1 MRSAPTDAIQAMR
14 PVDPTSAL
22 AALIAG
28 NRRHLAR
35 RRVRSESG
43 ETHPLVAPG
52 ARPFALALAE
62 RSVAKIATAVFSTT
76 ERDLHVVD
84 CPVEAGVRVEEHGV
98 GLVVAIHPV
107 TMSVVEVE
115 VDRRA
120 SEDAVFERLATA
132 LRASAHLREAIL
144 DGRVRA
150 VAALLEEESQR
161 VHWLGEHPQLAELL
175 TDSADG
181 PDGESGVMQGR

>member
-1 MRSAPTDAIQAMR
+1 MR

-28 NRRHLAR
+28 NRRHLAQR
-35 RRVRSESG
+35 GARAERG
-43 ETHPLVAPG
+43 ERQSLFAPS

-62 RSVAKIATAVFSTT
+62 RSVAEVAASVFSTT
-76 ERDLHVVD
+76 ERDIHVVD
-84 CPVEAGVRVEEHGV
+84 CPVEAGVRAAEHGV
-98 GLVVAIHPV
+98 GLIVALQPV
-107 TMSVVEVE
+107 PMSVVEVE
-115 VDRRA
+115 IKRRA
-120 SEDAVFERLATA
+120 SEDAVFERLAAA
-132 LRASAHLREAIL
+132 LRASTHLRRAIL

-175 TDSADG
+175 A
-181 PDGESGVMQGR
+181 ESSGGAP